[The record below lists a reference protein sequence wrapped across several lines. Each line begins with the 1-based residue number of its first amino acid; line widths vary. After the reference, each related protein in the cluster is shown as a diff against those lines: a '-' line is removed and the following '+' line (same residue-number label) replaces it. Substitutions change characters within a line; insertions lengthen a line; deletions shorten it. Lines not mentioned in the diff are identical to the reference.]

1 MTTEPPRRPRRPP
14 SLDRVEAMSDPIK
27 QAVAVERFLTATRP
41 QITRAIRIRKA
52 ALRTARETG
61 MTPKEIIEQTRINE
75 NTVRGDL
82 R

>member
-1 MTTEPPRRPRRPP
+1 
-14 SLDRVEAMSDPIK
+14 MSDPIK
-27 QAVAVERFLTATRP
+27 QAVAAERFLTATRP
-41 QITRAIRIRKA
+41 QIARAIRIRKA
-52 ALRTARETG
+52 ALRAARETG